1 MQVGAGGN
9 AGGAY
14 LSDDLTL
21 GHPLACHG
29 DDPAHV
35 AVHRAGAVV
44 MLNLHAIAQ
53 AIVPAFVGQ
62 HNGARLGGVNVGAPG
77 SADVHTQMIGAGAG
91 ARCVAAAVAAGD
103 QAAGGGPDEAAH
115 SGLVVAAGLLGLADL
130 LLELLLP
137 GGLLVQQRLLA
148 CLAGGILLK
157 HPGSLGHLGV
167 QLRLAGGKLRLMLLQ
182 VRLILS
188 QLLAQGAQLVNDA
201 LIVLHDLV
209 DKIHAAQ
216 QVRKARGL
224 EQHGPVGHGAPFLL
238 LPHLAAEQVV
248 LLLLLR
254 LVLGDPVLGVLD
266 LHLQQVDLLGNDG
279 GLLVQQLLLLQ
290 GLGLVGLDL
299 VQLLLD
305 LLLFGP
311 GLGQLVI
318 ETGAVGR
325 VHRPQGQ
332 TQGGHH
338 GHGAHQGSQLFQFGF
353 HDGLL
358 SFYTRRNFR
367 MAVRL
372 PPTPTRMPTPANT
385 AATGAQI

>member
-1 MQVGAGGN
+1 M
-9 AGGAY
+9 
-14 LSDDLTL
+14 
-21 GHPLACHG
+21 
-29 DDPAHV
+29 
-35 AVHRAGAVV
+35 
-44 MLNLHAIAQ
+44 
-53 AIVPAFVGQ
+53 
-62 HNGARLGGVNVGAPG
+62 
-77 SADVHTQMIGAGAG
+77 
-91 ARCVAAAVAAGD
+91 
-103 QAAGGGPDEAAH
+103 
-115 SGLVVAAGLLGLADL
+115 
-130 LLELLLP
+130 
-137 GGLLVQQRLLA
+137 
-148 CLAGGILLK
+148 
-157 HPGSLGHLGV
+157 
-167 QLRLAGGKLRLMLLQ
+167 
-182 VRLILS
+182 
-188 QLLAQGAQLVNDA
+188 
-201 LIVLHDLV
+201 LHDLV
-209 DKIHAAQ
+209 DEVHAAEE
-216 QVRKARGL
+216 VRKARGL
-224 EQHGPVGHGAPFLL
+224 EQHGPVGHGAPLLL
-238 LPHLAAEQVV
+238 LPHLAAEQLI
-248 LLLLLR
+248 LLLLLC
-254 LVLGDPVLGVLD
+254 LVFGDAVLGVLD
-266 LHLQQVDLLGNDG
+266 LQLQQVDLLGNDG

-338 GHGAHQGSQLFQFGF
+338 GCGAHQGSQLFQFGF